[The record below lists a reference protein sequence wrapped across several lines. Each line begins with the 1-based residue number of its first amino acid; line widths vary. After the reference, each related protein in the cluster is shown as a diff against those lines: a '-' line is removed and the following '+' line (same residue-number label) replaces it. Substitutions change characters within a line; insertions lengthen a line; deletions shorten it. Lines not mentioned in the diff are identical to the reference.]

1 MKKVT
6 TAIGAALLFTAA
18 AAGLAP
24 AAHAEPAS
32 PTATSQ
38 LAISQLAISQPAG
51 QIIAQDQSAQLTA
64 IASAPRAITV
74 RTEPG
79 AAVSV
84 RPASAAARATKTL
97 TKKADGQGIAAFT
110 DLTAGQEYLVRSG
123 GETITA
129 VPVVPVG
136 KTTKL
141 TARATG
147 DPTRVDLTWQHTATP
162 ARGGSAITY
171 LVQATPIDP
180 TTSRPQPNA
189 ETITVEVSTTRATL
203 TGLDPAAVYEFSV
216 RAKNPLG
223 TGKASFARMSEPLAS
238 LERSPL
244 NAAPATPQTM
254 PKSNTDPAPSHE
266 PAPAPNSGTNPAPQP
281 GPSTRTVYVCPAGY
295 QDAGANCVKT
305 APYTYTTRAYTY
317 SDRVET
323 SPYTY
328 RTEVTGPAP
337 IIDSF
342 QTQDVCPGGYNL
354 EDYGAQGKFCR
365 LYGPVPTIQ
374 VKNAAPAGWTDNGTS
389 YQRTV
394 QVKDA
399 TPAGFTDDGTQW
411 IKKDPAPSGWTDDG
425 TQYVHTV
432 AKEARTVPA

>member
-1 MKKVT
+1 MKKVNT
-6 TAIGAALLFTAA
+6 TIGAALLFTAA

-24 AAHAEPAS
+24 AAHAEP
-32 PTATSQ
+32 TSTT
-38 LAISQLAISQPAG
+38 AISQPAG
-51 QIIAQDQSAQLTA
+51 RIIAQDQTAQVTA
-64 IASAPRAITV
+64 TASAPGAITV

-84 RPASAAARATKTL
+84 QPASTTAKTTKAI
-97 TKKADGQGIAAFT
+97 TKKADGQGMATFT

-123 GETITA
+123 DETTTA

-136 KTTKL
+136 RATKL

-147 DPTRVDLTWQHTATP
+147 DPTSVDLTWQHKATP

-180 TTSRPQPNA
+180 TTGKPQPNA
-189 ETITVEVSTTRATL
+189 KTVTTEVSTTRVTL

-216 RAKNPLG
+216 QAKNQLG
-223 TGKASFARMSEPLAS
+223 TGKPSLARMSEPLAS
-238 LERSPL
+238 LVQSPVP
-244 NAAPATPQTM
+244 AAPATTPQTT
-254 PKSNTDPAPSHE
+254 PKSNTDPAPN
-266 PAPAPNSGTNPAPQP
+266 PAPNPAPQP
-281 GPSTRTVYVCPAGY
+281 GPNTRTIYVCPAGY
-295 QDAGANCVKT
+295 QDAGANCTKT
-305 APYTYTTRAYTY
+305 AAYTYTTRAYTY

-365 LYGPVPTIQ
+365 LYGPVPTTQ
-374 VKNAAPAGWTDNGTS
+374 VKNAAPAGWTDNGTA
-389 YQRTV
+389 YQRTI

-411 IKKDPAPSGWTDDG
+411 IKKDPAPSGWSDDG